1 MLRLIPIPLKAIK
14 ALSGNTLWEEL
25 QEYYVHGVRLLDIW
39 QQARPAIDEQQ

>member
-25 QEYYVHGVRLLDIW
+25 QEHYVRDVRLLDIW
-39 QQARPAIDEQQ
+39 